1 MSAITKVHAL
11 EVLDSRGNPTVQ
23 VQVSLASGA
32 TGSARVPSGASTGI
46 NEAVELR
53 DGDAN
58 RYLGKGVRK
67 AVSNVNTE
75 ILLAIQGVEAGNQ
88 RELDQT
94 LIELDGTPNKGR
106 LGANAILGVSMA
118 VVRATA
124 AEQDIP
130 LYSRLVDASK
140 LFDTHRPG
148 NTGSFVLPVPMFNIM
163 NGGQHADN
171 NVDIQEFMIL
181 PVGLPTFSE
190 ALRAAAETFH
200 NLKSILKSKRYGTAV
215 GDEGGFAPELKS
227 NEEPMELLVEAIE
240 RAGYVPGEQIFI
252 GLDAAASEF
261 YKDGEYIFDQSDGSR
276 RNANAMSD
284 MWSEWAAK
292 YPLISIEDG
301 FSEVDKQGWKAG
313 TARLGSKLQLV
324 GDDLFV
330 TNPGI
335 FEDGVADGLANSIL
349 IKLNQIGTVTETLDC
364 IAVASVSEYTYIIS
378 HRSGE
383 TADTTIAD
391 LAVACGGGQIKTG
404 STCRSDR
411 VAKYNR
417 LLEIEEELGANAVY
431 AGAEAFQN
439 WL

>member
-1 MSAITKVHAL
+1 MSAITNLHAL
-11 EVLDSRGNPTVQ
+11 EVLDSRGNPTLQ
-23 VQVSLASGA
+23 VQATLASGA
-32 TGSARVPSGASTGI
+32 RGSARVPSGASTGI

-53 DGDAN
+53 DGDKQ
-58 RYLGKGVRK
+58 RYLGKGVLR
-67 AVSNVNTE
+67 AVGNVNAE
-75 ILLAIQGVEAGNQ
+75 ILLALQGFDANDQ
-88 RELDQT
+88 RLIDET
-94 LIELDGTPNKGR
+94 LIAIDGTENKGR

-118 VVRATA
+118 VAHAMA
-124 AEQDIP
+124 AEAGVP
-130 LYSRLVDASK
+130 LYRRFADRESY
-140 LFDTHRPG
+140 
-148 NTGSFVLPVPMFNIM
+148 VLPVPMFNVL

-181 PVGLPTFSE
+181 PIGLSTFSG

-200 NLKSILKSKRYGTAV
+200 ALKSILKSKGYGTAV

-227 NEEPMELLVEAIE
+227 NEEPMELLVDAIAKAGY
-240 RAGYVPGEQIFI
+240 RAGEEIFI

-261 YKDGEYIFDQSDGSR
+261 CRDGDYVFDQSDGSKR
-276 RNANAMSD
+276 SAADLAAMWQD
-284 MWSEWAAK
+284 WASK
-292 YPLISIEDG
+292 YPLISLEDG
-301 FSEVDKQGWKAG
+301 FSETDAAGWRTGTKQ
-313 TARLGSKLQLV
+313 LGAALQLV

-330 TNPGI
+330 TNKKI
-335 FEDGVADGLANSIL
+335 FADGIAGRLANSIL

-364 IAVASVSEYTYIIS
+364 IQMARDSDYTFIIS

-383 TADTTIAD
+383 TSDTTIAD

-417 LLEIEEELGANAVY
+417 LLEIESELGAQATY
-431 AGAEAFQN
+431 AGRDAFRA

>member
-1 MSAITKVHAL
+1 MSAINDLRAL
-11 EVLDSRGNPTVQ
+11 EILDSRGNPTLQ
-23 VQVSLASGA
+23 VRAELASGCA
-32 TGSARVPSGASTGI
+32 ASARVPSGASTGI

-53 DGDAN
+53 DEDKS
-58 RYLGKGVRK
+58 RYAGKGVRN
-67 AVSNVNTE
+67 AVNNVNSE
-75 ILLAIQGVEAGNQ
+75 ILREFQGFDAGDQ
-88 RELDQT
+88 RAVDNR
-94 LIELDGTPNKGR
+94 LIELDGTDNKGR

-118 VVRATA
+118 VAHA
-124 AEQDIP
+124 MASEQGVP
-130 LYSRLVDASK
+130 LYKRLASRERY
-140 LFDTHRPG
+140 T
-148 NTGSFVLPVPMFNIM
+148 LPVPMFNIM

-190 ALRAAAETFH
+190 GLRAATETFH
-200 NLKSILKSKRYGTAV
+200 ALKGILKSKGYGTAV

-227 NEEPMELLVEAIE
+227 NEEPMELLVDAIGK
-240 RAGYVPGEQIFI
+240 AGYKPGQDVFI

-261 YKDGEYIFDQSDGSR
+261 CNGGVYVFDQSDGSR
-276 RNANAMSD
+276 RSATEMAAMWQD
-284 MWSEWAAK
+284 WAAR
-292 YPLISIEDG
+292 YPLISLEDG
-301 FSEVDKQGWKAG
+301 FSEVDHAGWKIG
-313 TARLGSKLQLV
+313 TERLSGKLQLV

-330 TNPGI
+330 TNPKIFQAGI
-335 FEDGVADGLANSIL
+335 SDGLANSIL

-364 IAVASVSEYTYIIS
+364 IQMARDNGYTFIIS

-383 TADTTIAD
+383 TSDTTIAD

-417 LLEIEEELGANAVY
+417 LLEIEAELGSQAVF
-431 AGAEAFQN
+431 AGGAAFEA

>member
-1 MSAITKVHAL
+1 MSAITNLHAL
-11 EVLDSRGNPTVQ
+11 EVLDSRGNPTLQ
-23 VQVSLASGA
+23 VQATLASGA
-32 TGSARVPSGASTGI
+32 RGSARVPSGASTGI

-53 DGDAN
+53 DGDKQ
-58 RYLGKGVRK
+58 RYLGKGVLR
-67 AVSNVNTE
+67 AVGNVNAE
-75 ILLAIQGVEAGNQ
+75 ILLALQGFDANDQ
-88 RELDQT
+88 RLIDET
-94 LIELDGTPNKGR
+94 LIAIDGTENKGR

-118 VVRATA
+118 VAHAMA
-124 AEQDIP
+124 AEAGVP
-130 LYSRLVDASK
+130 LYRRFADRESY
-140 LFDTHRPG
+140 
-148 NTGSFVLPVPMFNIM
+148 VLPVPMFNVL

-181 PVGLPTFSE
+181 PIGLSTFSG

-200 NLKSILKSKRYGTAV
+200 ALKSILKSKGYGTAV

-227 NEEPMELLVEAIE
+227 NEEPMELLVDAIAKAGY
-240 RAGYVPGEQIFI
+240 RAGEEIFI

-261 YKDGEYIFDQSDGSR
+261 CRDGDYVFDQSDGSKR
-276 RNANAMSD
+276 SAADLAAMWKD
-284 MWSEWAAK
+284 WASK
-292 YPLISIEDG
+292 YPLVSLEDG
-301 FSEVDKQGWKAG
+301 FSETDAAGWRTGTKQ
-313 TARLGSKLQLV
+313 LGAALQLV

-330 TNPGI
+330 TNKKI
-335 FEDGVADGLANSIL
+335 FADGIAGRLANSIL

-364 IAVASVSEYTYIIS
+364 IQMARDSDYTFIIS

-383 TADTTIAD
+383 TSDTTIAD

-417 LLEIEEELGANAVY
+417 LLEIESELGAQATY
-431 AGAEAFQN
+431 AGRDAFRA

>member
-1 MSAITKVHAL
+1 MSAITNLRAL
-11 EVLDSRGNPTVQ
+11 EILDSRGNPTLQ
-23 VQVSLASGA
+23 IAAELASGA
-32 TGSARVPSGASTGI
+32 KGSARVPSGASTGI

-53 DGDAN
+53 DGDSG
-58 RYLGKGVRK
+58 RYAGKGVLNARN
-67 AVSNVNTE
+67 NVNGQ
-75 ILLAIQGVEAGNQ
+75 ILAALRGFEAADQ
-88 RELDQT
+88 RAVDAK
-94 LIELDGTPNKGR
+94 LIALDGTDNKGR

-118 VVRATA
+118 VAHA
-124 AEQDIP
+124 MSAEQGRP
-130 LYSRLVDASK
+130 LYQRLAERDRY
-140 LFDTHRPG
+140 T
-148 NTGSFVLPVPMFNIM
+148 LPVPMFNIM

-181 PVGLPTFSE
+181 PIGLGTFSE
-190 ALRAAAETFH
+190 ALRAATETFH
-200 NLKSILKSKRYGTAV
+200 ALKGSLKSKVYGTAV

-227 NEEPMELLVEAIE
+227 NEEPMELLVDAIC
-240 RAGYVPGEQIFI
+240 RAGYKPGEEMFI

-261 YKDGEYIFDQSDGSR
+261 CTNGEYVFDQSDGSR
-276 RNANAMSD
+276 RNADEMAS
-284 MWSEWAAK
+284 MWSDWSAK
-292 YPLISIEDG
+292 YPLISLEDG
-301 FSEVDKQGWKAG
+301 FSEVDHDGWRVGTERLAKQ
-313 TARLGSKLQLV
+313 LQLV

-335 FEDGVADGLANSIL
+335 FRSGISDGLGNSIL

-364 IAVASVSEYTYIIS
+364 IQLARDNDYTFIIS

-383 TADTTIAD
+383 TSDTTIAD

-417 LLEIEEELGANAVY
+417 LLEIESELGPRASY
-431 AGAEAFQN
+431 AGRAAFES

>member
-1 MSAITKVHAL
+1 MSAITRVHAL
-11 EVLDSRGNPTVQ
+11 EILDSRGNPTVQ

-32 TGSARVPSGASTGI
+32 TGAARVPSGASTGI

-53 DGDAN
+53 DGDAG

-67 AVSNVNTE
+67 AVANVNTE
-75 ILLAIQGVEAGNQ
+75 ILLTLQGFEAADQ
-88 RELDQT
+88 RNIDET
-94 LIELDGTPNKGR
+94 LIHLDGTDNKGR
-106 LGANAILGVSMA
+106 LGANAILGVSIA
-118 VVRATA
+118 VARAVA
-124 AEQDIP
+124 AEQGVP
-130 LYSRLVDASK
+130 LYRRLA
-140 LFDTHRPG
+140 G
-148 NTGSFVLPVPMFNIM
+148 NDSYVLPVPMFNIM

-181 PVGLPTFSE
+181 PIGLPTFSE
-190 ALRAAAETFH
+190 ALRAATETFH
-200 NLKSILKSKRYGTAV
+200 GLKAILKSKHYGTAV

-240 RAGYVPGEQIFI
+240 RAGYTPGDQIHI

-261 YKDGEYIFDQSDGSR
+261 CKDGEYIFDQSDGSR
-276 RNANAMSD
+276 RNAEAMAELWSD
-284 MWSEWAAK
+284 WAAK
-292 YPLISIEDG
+292 YPLISLEDG
-301 FSEVDKQGWKAG
+301 FSEVDHGGWKAG
-313 TARLGSKLQLV
+313 TARLGEKLQLV

-330 TNPGI
+330 TNPKI
-335 FEDGVADGLANSIL
+335 FEAGIADGLANSIL

-364 IAVASVSEYTYIIS
+364 IQMARDSGYTFIIS

-383 TADTTIAD
+383 TSDTTIAD

-417 LLEIEEELGANAVY
+417 LLEIESELGANARY
-431 AGAEAFQN
+431 AGAGAFRR
-439 WL
+439 WR